1 MATRLTTPM
10 GPGFFIFF
18 QGTID
23 RGSGG
28 YYKPLRKGRTYVLKP
43 LEEYEKRIKKELK
56 LEQQQLADK
65 QQDITLQLDQ
75 IKSEDDIKFDKVK
88 ASLKKVLVDVESD
101 IKITEAKLQIIPRLA
116 LIRRDDDEVLL
127 ILYS

>member
-1 MATRLTTPM
+1 MAVRLATPM

-18 QGTID
+18 NDVID

-28 YYKPLRKGRTYVLKP
+28 YYKPLRKGKTYYLKP
-43 LEEYEKRIKKELK
+43 LEDYEKRIKKELT
-56 LEQQQLADK
+56 LEQQQLLSK
-65 QQDITLQLDQ
+65 QQDISQQLDQ
-75 IKSEDDIKFDKVK
+75 
-88 ASLKKVLVDVESD
+88 LKEPIEKTMIRALSKTLSIVESD
-101 IKITEAKLQIIPRLA
+101 LKLTEDKLKIIPRLA

>member
-1 MATRLTTPM
+1 MIKATPM

-18 QGTID
+18 NDVIN

-43 LEEYEKRIKKELK
+43 LEDYEKRIKKELK
-56 LEQQQLADK
+56 LEQQQLSEK

-75 IKSEDDIKFDKVK
+75 IKSEFKDDIKFDKVK
-88 ASLKKVLVDVESD
+88 TSLKKVLIDVESD
-101 IKITEAKLQIIPRLA
+101 IKITEAKLKIIPRLA